1 MSQVDKARLVYYN
14 DYSLK
19 CGEKMIKDTTKIVEE
34 LGLSPDFKTFY
45 SENKDYMVKEDL
57 STLLDKLLK
66 KHNLKKSQIIREAE
80 MSEVYAYQIFSGLR
94 VPERKKLLC
103 IAVAMKLSLDEAQT
117 LLKSAGYSTLYVK
130 LPFDSFVL
138 YGICKKLS
146 VVKINEILYEY
157 GLETLG

>member
-1 MSQVDKARLVYYN
+1 MA
-14 DYSLK
+14 
-19 CGEKMIKDTTKIVEE
+19 KDTSKIVEE

-57 STLLDKLLK
+57 SQLLDELLAK
-66 KHNLKKSQIIREAE
+66 YDLKKSQIIRAAE

-103 IAVAMKLSLDEAQT
+103 IAVAMKLSLDEVQT
-117 LLKSAGYSTLYVK
+117 LLKCAGYSTLYVK
-130 LPFDSFVL
+130 LPFDSVVL
-138 YGICKKLS
+138 YGVCKKLS
-146 VVKINEILYEY
+146 VVEINEILFEY